1 MEPKS
6 NSVGSWKNF
15 KGGYQGVIYLQDCK
29 AGSAD
34 SGMDLVVVT
43 GSGCRIM
50 MGGCAGSGFMV
61 DIGLLENP
69 W

>member
-1 MEPKS
+1 MGTRVGY
-6 NSVGSWKNF
+6 NS
-15 KGGYQGVIYLQDCK
+15 LQDCK

-34 SGMDLVVVT
+34 SGMDWVAGT

-50 MGGCAGSGFMV
+50 MGGCAGLGFMV